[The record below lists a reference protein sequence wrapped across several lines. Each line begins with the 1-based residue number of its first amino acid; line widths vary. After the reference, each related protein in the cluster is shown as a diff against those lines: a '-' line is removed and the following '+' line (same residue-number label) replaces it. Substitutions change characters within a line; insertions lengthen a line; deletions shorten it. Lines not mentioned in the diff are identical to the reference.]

1 MNQKQSLKTP
11 FTIRSRIMRSYNSSS
26 LSLLGL
32 GLLLSLFVLPFTVQG
47 KLEISNDFYG
57 GNDVGWTHYM
67 PTTAGGANPS
77 YTFPTV
83 GSGDLGYE
91 LSGPPLRCEGLLQ
104 RGGSYRSESYSE
116 FSYSADFLNYHF
128 EP

>member
-1 MNQKQSLKTP
+1 TCFAVSGTISFFMNQKQSLKTP

-32 GLLLSLFVLPFTVQG
+32 GLLFSLSVLPFTVQAQ
-47 KLEISNDFYG
+47 LEISNDFNG

-77 YTFPTV
+77 YTFPAF
-83 GSGDLGYE
+83 GSGDLGYQMI
-91 LSGPPLRCEGLLQ
+91 GQPLRCEGLLQ
-104 RGGSYRSESYSE
+104 R
-116 FSYSADFLNYHF
+116 
-128 EP
+128 